1 MCEDFMSNVVD
12 CDNCLKLRAFA
23 NRYNLSKLRERTDRV
38 VVTQFADVTRSD
50 DFMFLDIEDVLSIMK
65 SKRRKVISK

>member
-1 MCEDFMSNVVD
+1 MSNVVD